1 MILHRSVKECV
12 EFRKAI
18 MSKENKIEEVIIHTK
33 LLDKDFSLEEIIE
46 LLPSAFK
53 YAQID
58 DILEISLVDALE
70 ENSPSPYKIK
80 E

>member
-1 MILHRSVKECV
+1 
-12 EFRKAI
+12 

-58 DILEISLVDALE
+58 DILEISMVDALE
-70 ENSPSPYKIK
+70 ENNPSPYKIK
-80 E
+80 K

>member
-1 MILHRSVKECV
+1 MATTGQRHIKN
-12 EFRKAI
+12 
-18 MSKENKIEEVIIHTK
+18 MSKQNKIEEVIIHTK
-33 LLDKDFSLEEIIE
+33 LLDKDFSHEELIDLIHN
-46 LLPSAFK
+46 SFK
-53 YAQID
+53 QAEID

>member
-1 MILHRSVKECV
+1 
-12 EFRKAI
+12 

>member
-1 MILHRSVKECV
+1 V
-12 EFRKAI
+12 EFRKTI

>member
-1 MILHRSVKECV
+1 MVTTGQRHIKN
-12 EFRKAI
+12 

-33 LLDKDFSLEEIIE
+33 LLDKDFNHEELIDLIHN
-46 LLPSAFK
+46 SFK
-53 YAQID
+53 QAQID
-58 DILEISLVDALE
+58 DILEISMVDALE

>member
-1 MILHRSVKECV
+1 LILHRSVKECV

>member
-1 MILHRSVKECV
+1 V
-12 EFRKAI
+12 EFRKTI
-18 MSKENKIEEVIIHTK
+18 MSKENKIEEIIIHTK
-33 LLDKDFSLEEIIE
+33 LLDKDFSLEEVIE

-58 DILEISLVDALE
+58 DILEIKMVDALE
-70 ENSPSPYKIK
+70 ENSPSPYKNK

>member
-1 MILHRSVKECV
+1 
-12 EFRKAI
+12 

-58 DILEISLVDALE
+58 DILEISLIDALE

>member
-1 MILHRSVKECV
+1 VKECV
-12 EFRKAI
+12 EFRKTI
-18 MSKENKIEEVIIHTK
+18 MSKENKIEEIIIHTK
-33 LLDKDFSLEEIIE
+33 LLDKDFSLEEVIE

-58 DILEISLVDALE
+58 DILEIKMVDALE
-70 ENSPSPYKIK
+70 ENSPSPYKNK

>member
-1 MILHRSVKECV
+1 
-12 EFRKAI
+12 
-18 MSKENKIEEVIIHTK
+18 MSKENKIEEIIIHTK
-33 LLDKDFSLEEIIE
+33 LLDKDFSLEEVIE

-58 DILEISLVDALE
+58 DILEIKMVDALE
-70 ENSPSPYKIK
+70 ENSPSPYKNK

>member
-1 MILHRSVKECV
+1 MKECV
-12 EFRKAI
+12 EFRKTI
-18 MSKENKIEEVIIHTK
+18 MSKENKIEEIIIHTK
-33 LLDKDFSLEEIIE
+33 LLDKDFSLEEVIE

-58 DILEISLVDALE
+58 DILEIKMVDALE
-70 ENSPSPYKIK
+70 ENSPSPYKNK

>member
-1 MILHRSVKECV
+1 M
-12 EFRKAI
+12 EFRKTI

>member
-1 MILHRSVKECV
+1 V

>member
-1 MILHRSVKECV
+1 M

>member
-1 MILHRSVKECV
+1 
-12 EFRKAI
+12 
-18 MSKENKIEEVIIHTK
+18 MSEENKIEEVIIHTK

-58 DILEISLVDALE
+58 DILEISMVDALE

>member
-1 MILHRSVKECV
+1 
-12 EFRKAI
+12 

-58 DILEISLVDALE
+58 DILEISMVDALE

>member
-1 MILHRSVKECV
+1 MVTTGQRHIKN
-12 EFRKAI
+12 

-58 DILEISLVDALE
+58 DILEISMVDALE